1 MGKSKAINLKLPE
14 NELKEEVVRNLL
26 DKDFKKY
33 INMSEL
39 AAIDGFEL
47 SEEEQQVQFES
58 LMKVVKVG
66 LFYQGMQ
73 EEKLQ
78 LES

>member
-1 MGKSKAINLKLPE
+1 MKKIQENLGSKKAINLKMPE
-14 NELKEEVVRNLL
+14 NEVKEEVVRNLL

-47 SEEEQQVQFES
+47 SPEEQ
-58 LMKVVKVG
+58 
-66 LFYQGMQ
+66 
-73 EEKLQ
+73 
-78 LES
+78 